1 MGFLIVFIG
10 STLTIMMPIF
20 LFVGIKDED
29 LSWKL
34 VFFPFLVLLILIL
47 MMFGVY
53 LVIEFWIFVV
63 NALGIK

>member
-10 STLTIMMPIF
+10 SILTIMMPIC

-29 LSWKL
+29 LSWEL
-34 VFFPFLVLLILIL
+34 VFFPLVVLLILIL